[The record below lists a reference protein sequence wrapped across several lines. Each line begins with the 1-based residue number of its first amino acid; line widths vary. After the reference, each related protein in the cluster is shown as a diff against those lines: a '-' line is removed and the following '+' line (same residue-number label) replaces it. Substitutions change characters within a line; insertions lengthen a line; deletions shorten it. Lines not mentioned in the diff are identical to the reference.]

1 MRELGQQQQPLRL
14 LAPLRPLACR
24 PPRPPPQIWDLRQE
38 GPTLSLA
45 AHAHE
50 VLAAD
55 WCKYNDCIIATGSV
69 DKTIKARAGGDVV
82 CGLEAGQP
90 CYVWNPSI
98 QYPSQ
103 LSQLPPARVTHPTAV
118 SVLPPSLPPAGVG
131 RTHAGARG
139 DHAVWAQLRGAAG
152 ALQPTRPDAR
162 RLVQASVLLCVVEG
176 GWGCCLWCVPPLS
189 LATPPMPACCPP
201 CPHPLTRPCP
211 HPTPA
216 AGAATT

>member
-103 LSQLPPARVTHPTAV
+103 LSQLPLHV
-118 SVLPPSLPPAGVG
+118 SHTPLPSLCCHRLCRLQVWDVRMPEREVTTLFG
-131 RTHAGARG
+131 HSY
-139 DHAVWAQLRGAAG
+139 AVRRVLFSPHVQTLVASCRRVCYCVWWREGGAAACG
-152 ALQPTRPDAR
+152 
-162 RLVQASVLLCVVEG
+162 V
-176 GWGCCLWCVPPLS
+176 CLLS
-189 LATPPMPACCPP
+189 L
-201 CPHPLTRPCP
+201 
-211 HPTPA
+211 
-216 AGAATT
+216 